1 MPKDFDQLERTLPYT
16 MTFLAPF
23 DGSYLAEAA
32 LMRASEY
39 GEALDEDVIALSVV
53 PDDEAYATSVGWYE
67 TGEDEPFSVSYVTG
81 RLRDGVDDIAPD
93 ATFRDERIDDGS
105 AAAIAARIT
114 DVADEIR
121 PSVVFL
127 GTDNVGEI
135 AQPVTSVAGGVAAN
149 ATYDVHIVRY
159 YAPPS
164 ISEIQLEKGAYQ

>member
-1 MPKDFDQLERTLPYT
+1 
-16 MTFLAPF
+16 MTFLVPF

-39 GEALDEDVIALSVV
+39 GEALDEDVTALSVI
-53 PDDEAYATSVGWYE
+53 PDDEAYATNVGWYE
-67 TGEDEPFSVSYVTG
+67 PGEPESFSVSYVAK
-81 RLRDGVDDIAPD
+81 RLREGVDDIAPG
-93 ATFRDERIDDGS
+93 ATFREERTDNG
-105 AAAIAARIT
+105 APAAIAAQIT

-159 YAPPS
+159 YTPPS
-164 ISEIQLEKGAYQ
+164 ISDIQLTEGAYDHS

>member
-1 MPKDFDQLERTLPYT
+1 
-16 MTFLAPF
+16 MTFLVPF

-39 GEALDEDVIALSVV
+39 GKALDEDVIALSVI

-67 TGEDEPFSVSYVTG
+67 SGESEPFSVSYVAK
-81 RLRDGVDDIAPD
+81 RLREGVDDIAPG
-93 ATFRDERIDDGS
+93 ATFREEQIDDGS
-105 AAAIAARIT
+105 AAAIATRIT

-127 GTDNVGEI
+127 GTENVGEI

-159 YAPPS
+159 YAPPE
-164 ISEIQLEKGAYQ
+164 IPEIQLEEGAYQES

>member
-1 MPKDFDQLERTLPYT
+1 
-16 MTFLAPF
+16 MTFLVPF

-39 GEALDEDVIALSVV
+39 GDALDEDVIALSVI

-67 TGEDEPFSVSYVTG
+67 PGESEPFSVSYVAK
-81 RLRDGVDDIAPD
+81 RLREGVEDIAPG
-93 ATFRDERIDDGS
+93 ATFREERIEAAAS
-105 AAAIAARIT
+105 AAIAAQIT

-159 YAPPS
+159 YAPPE
-164 ISEIQLEKGAYQ
+164 ISEIQLEEGAYQES